1 MEIDVIKYHKYQAF
15 KSLLYNKYTD
25 MRNEGFEIK
34 EGSNVFKLID
44 KFSEELANKINVT
57 PNINQQPQGK
67 TILQQPQGAIHP
79 DTELLKHLIGHL
91 TVTESGDLDWPY
103 SEMVD
108 GIRDAGESSDVVDA
122 LVKRKSELY
131 GKGKG

>member
-57 PNINQQPQGK
+57 PNINQQPQG
-67 TILQQPQGAIHP
+67 AIHP
-79 DTELLKHLIGHL
+79 DTELLKHLIGHM
-91 TVTESGDLDWPY
+91 TVTESGDLKWPY

>member
-57 PNINQQPQGK
+57 PNINQQPQG
-67 TILQQPQGAIHP
+67 AIHP
-79 DTELLKHLIGHL
+79 DTELLKHLIGHMS
-91 TVTESGDLDWPY
+91 VTESGDLNWPY